1 MAAVFMMGT
10 LVLASQTAPANSST
24 DKDEGG
30 AADPLQ
36 IVVSLKKQRL
46 DVYRGAERISS
57 TRVSTGKPGHRT
69 PAGVF
74 SILQKR
80 KWHRSNIYSNAPM
93 PYMQRL
99 TWSGI
104 ALHEGHVPG
113 YPASHGCIRLPGK
126 FARQLFSTTNI
137 GAHVVVTQDET
148 SPSPLTHPGLLQ
160 PRPLTLLTMDEREGL
175 LNWTRKTKPARYWVP
190 LPVRSADRS
199 DMTSAT
205 AGKDD
210 NIPAAAKKLSPEEA
224 SLRMADLEYDLE
236 QLKFYAKK
244 SSEPLRIL
252 ITQRQ
257 GPERV
262 RDVQRLL
269 AKLGYDPGPVDG
281 YRGEQTRTA
290 IKAFE
295 EAKGIE
301 ATGEM
306 TPAVINALY
315 QAVNERPAPT
325 GHLYVRQG
333 FDPLF
338 DAPISILDAQR
349 PLGTHLYSV
358 LGFEPSDNKAKWLA
372 MTADATADETASSA
386 LNRIAIPDAVRER
399 LEKLLT
405 PGSSLIISDGGLGP
419 LTSDESGF
427 VVLIN

>member
-1 MAAVFMMGT
+1 MMGT
-10 LVLASQTAPANSST
+10 LVLASQSALAKSST
-24 DKDEGG
+24 EKVEGG
-30 AADPLQ
+30 VEDPLK
-36 IVVSLKKQRL
+36 IVISLKKQRL
-46 DVYRGAERISS
+46 DVYRGAELISS

-80 KWHRSNIYSNAPM
+80 KWHRSNIYSNAPR

-104 ALHEGHVPG
+104 ALHEGYVPG

-126 FARQLFSTTNI
+126 FARQLFSTTDI
-137 GAHVVVTQDET
+137 GAHVVVTKDET
-148 SPSPLTHPGLLQ
+148 APSPLAHPGLLQ

-190 LPVRSADRS
+190 LPVRGPADRS
-199 DMTSAT
+199 DITSAAPGEDAT
-205 AGKDD
+205 MPR
-210 NIPAAAKKLSPEEA
+210 PAQALSPEEA

-236 QLKFYAKK
+236 QLKFYATK

-257 GPERV
+257 GPEQV

-301 ATGEM
+301 TAGEM
-306 TPAVINALY
+306 TPALINTLY
-315 QAVNERPAPT
+315 QAVNEKPAPT

-333 FDPLF
+333 FDSLF
-338 DAPISILDAQR
+338 DAPISILDPQR
-349 PLGTHLYSV
+349 PLGTHLYSA
-358 LGFEPSDNKAKWLA
+358 LGFEPWDSRATWLA
-372 MTADATADETASSA
+372 MTADGTTDETASSA
-386 LNRIAIPDAVRER
+386 LNRIAIPQGVRER

-405 PGSSLIISDGGLGP
+405 PGSSIIISDGGLGP